1 MLVNKKNYQSIW
13 IDSLNK
19 VKIIDQTLL
28 PFEFKVIELE
38 SLEGTAEAI
47 INMRVRGAPL
57 IGVTA
62 AFGLYLSIKKFV
74 KKKNSP
80 TKCSIELCM

>member
-38 SLEGTAEAI
+38 SLEGTL
-47 INMRVRGAPL
+47 MQL
-57 IGVTA
+57 
-62 AFGLYLSIKKFV
+62 K
-74 KKKNSP
+74 
-80 TKCSIELCM
+80 